1 MAEDPRRILEMSN
14 TELQEWALS
23 GEAGSY
29 VHELGQTAMTMRC
42 SLRMAEASREMASA
56 NRELVRFT
64 QSLVAQTRNLV
75 LATWGVV
82 VITIL
87 TQLALIAVSVLRKGP

>member
-1 MAEDPRRILEMSN
+1 MVEDPHRILAMSD

-42 SLRMAEASREMASA
+42 SLRMAEASKEMASA
-56 NRELVRFT
+56 NKELVRST
-64 QSLVAQTRNLV
+64 QP
-75 LATWGVV
+75 W
-82 VITIL
+82 
-87 TQLALIAVSVLRKGP
+87 LRKRGIWSWPRGESS